1 MKIITASLL
10 ESYGAFLPFYKVG
23 TWRGSKLQIR
33 EKPLLTRY
41 VLVNL
46 PENAAWGSINEADGV
61 NRVLLAGDAPA
72 RVPASDM
79 ANLMLAHAEG
89 RYNVLS
95 PRRDAAGR
103 FRKHRKRR
111 RRPRH
116 GKILAGRGAGTHS
129 HNRMGVAG

>member
-46 PENAAWGSINEADGV
+46 PENAARWCPGYPSRSILERVCMIPVDDVGS
-61 NRVLLAGDAPA
+61 
-72 RVPASDM
+72 S
-79 ANLMLAHAEG
+79 
-89 RYNVLS
+89 
-95 PRRDAAGR
+95 
-103 FRKHRKRR
+103 
-111 RRPRH
+111 
-116 GKILAGRGAGTHS
+116 
-129 HNRMGVAG
+129 